1 MFLKEGYWSKR
12 VEVQRTAAQSS
23 DLNIHLISQ
32 EYGTDTGM
40 YHYWINIG
48 TISVPGQLRTY
59 PSPNSTLT
67 LTCLSDC
74 CCVREGVGA

>member
-40 YHYWINIG
+40 YISLLDQYRNNI
-48 TISVPGQLRTY
+48 
-59 PSPNSTLT
+59 ST
-67 LTCLSDC
+67 
-74 CCVREGVGA
+74 

>member
-40 YHYWINIG
+40 YISLLDQYRNNISTWEIAHLPLPQLNIN
-48 TISVPGQLRTY
+48 
-59 PSPNSTLT
+59 PNLFK
-67 LTCLSDC
+67 
-74 CCVREGVGA
+74 

>member
-40 YHYWINIG
+40 YISLLDQYRNNISTWATVHLPLPQFNIN
-48 TISVPGQLRTY
+48 
-59 PSPNSTLT
+59 PNL
-67 LTCLSDC
+67 CK
-74 CCVREGVGA
+74 